1 MVGRRGRVFNLGKHR
16 AEREGILVK
25 KLTPAERAIALTLL
39 TEWSHDPHR
48 DALVRHLEFTDFVTA
63 FAFMT
68 AVALLAEKANH
79 HPEWSNVYN
88 KVSIVLTTHDV
99 DGLSSRDVDLAEKI
113 SDLKL
118 GISQR

>member
-1 MVGRRGRVFNLGKHR
+1 MKQ
-16 AEREGILVK
+16 
-25 KLTPAERAIALTLL
+25 LTPVERANALTLL

-68 AVALLAEKANH
+68 AVASLAEKANH

-88 KVSIVLTTHDV
+88 KVSIVLTTHDAR
-99 DGLSSRDVDLAEKI
+99 GLSSRDVDLAGKI
-113 SDLKL
+113 SELNLKM
-118 GISQR
+118 SQL